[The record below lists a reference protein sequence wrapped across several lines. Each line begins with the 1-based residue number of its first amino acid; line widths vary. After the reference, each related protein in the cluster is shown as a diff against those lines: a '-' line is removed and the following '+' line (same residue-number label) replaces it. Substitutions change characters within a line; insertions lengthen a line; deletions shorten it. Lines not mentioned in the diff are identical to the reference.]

1 MVIIGQEG
9 NDQARTGKYISTKEC
24 VSQEEDNENM
34 NWYEME
40 KGERIKEKGYRYT
53 GQKREKQFLL
63 EMYQKGV

>member
-1 MVIIGQEG
+1 MVITGQEG
-9 NDQARTGKYISTKEC
+9 NDQAGTGKYISTKES

-34 NWYEME
+34 NRYETE
-40 KGERIKEKGYRYT
+40 KGERVKEKGYRYT